1 MTTTATANGTVH
13 PGSSADG
20 VAWDLGD
27 LYAGPDD
34 PRIEQDLQASLKRAQ
49 AFEQTYRGKINAP
62 GGPAPE
68 LIAAAVRELEGLSE
82 QRDKTLAYSGLL
94 HAAKSDDPARG
105 ALLSRT
111 REQAVAVSQHL
122 IFFDLEWI
130 QVPDDAARRVM
141 DAPTLA
147 RYRHYLD
154 QKRAWKPH
162 YLTEPEE
169 KVLDEKGVTGRA
181 AFVRLF
187 EETTSSIRFPVEVA
201 GKIESLSMQQ
211 TLSKLYLPDR
221 SARKAAADG
230 LTAGLKE
237 NARLL
242 TFVFNNLV
250 LDHQTDTRL
259 RRFPDP
265 MASRH
270 LANEIRPEV
279 VEALMTATER
289 HHGAVHRYYRLKG
302 KLLGLGEL
310 YDYDRYAPLFSDM
323 PACDWAKGRSIVQQS
338 YEAFSPKAGAVI
350 REFFDK
356 HWIDAEL
363 RPGKRG
369 GAFSSSAVPS
379 VHPYILMNYT
389 DQLRDVMTLA
399 HELGHGLHQY
409 LSRPVGYF
417 QCDTPL
423 TTAETA
429 SVFGE
434 MLTFRRMQELYPDP
448 RTRLALLCGKI
459 EDGFATVFRQVVL
472 TRFEQALHKGRQE
485 RGELATEQ
493 INELWMEANRPMYG
507 DAVRLGDGYGCWWLY
522 IGHFIRSPFYC
533 YAYAFGELLVLALV
547 QKYQQEG
554 EAFVPKYLDLLSA
567 GGSAAPDALLAK
579 LGVDVTDPAFWELG
593 LKLLE
598 KMVDQAEELA
608 AKL

>member
-1 MTTTATANGTVH
+1 MTSTGSPQSITQ
-13 PGSSADG
+13 PDSSADG
-20 VAWDLGD
+20 IAWDLRD
-27 LYAGPDD
+27 LYAGSDD
-34 PRIEQDLQASLKRAQ
+34 PLIDRDLQTALQRART
-49 AFEQTYRGKINAP
+49 FETTYRGKVHVE
-62 GGPAPE
+62 GGPTPQLLAT
-68 LIAAAVRELEGLSE
+68 AMRELESLSE
-82 QRDKTLAYSGLL
+82 QRDKPLAYASLL
-94 HAAKSDDPARG
+94 HSAQTDDPARG

-111 REQAVAVSQHL
+111 HEQATAVNQHL

-130 QVPDDAARRVM
+130 QVPDEAARPLIA
-141 DAPTLA
+141 APSLSRYSHTLE
-147 RYRHYLD
+147 

-162 YLTEPEE
+162 YLSEPEE
-169 KVLDEKGVTGRA
+169 KIHDEKTITGRA

-187 EETTSSIRFPVEVA
+187 EETTSSIRFP
-201 GKIESLSMQQ
+201 IEHDGRTETLSMQQ
-211 TLSKLYLPDR
+211 TLSKLYNPDR
-221 SARKAAADG
+221 AVRKAAAEG

-242 TFVFNNLV
+242 TFIFNNLV
-250 LDHQTDTRL
+250 LDHQTDCRL

-279 VEALMTATER
+279 VDALMTGAER
-289 HHGAVHRYYRLKG
+289 HTATVQRYYRLKG
-302 KLLGLGEL
+302 KLLGLDAL

-323 PACDWAKGRSIVQQS
+323 PGCEWETGRRIVQES
-338 YEAFSPKAGAVI
+338 YEAFSPRAGGII
-350 REFFDK
+350 REFFEK
-356 HWIDAEL
+356 RWIDAEP

-379 VHPYILMNYT
+379 VHPYILMNYSG
-389 DQLRDVMTLA
+389 QLRDVMTLA

-409 LSRPVGYF
+409 LARPVGYF
-417 QCDTPL
+417 QCGTPL

-434 MLTFRRMQELYPDP
+434 MLTFRRLLELYPDP
-448 RTRLALLCGKI
+448 RTRLALLCSKI

-472 TRFEQALHKGRQE
+472 TRFEQSLHKARQE
-485 RGELATEQ
+485 RGELTTEQ

-507 DAVRLGDGYGCWWLY
+507 DAVRLSDGYGWWWLY

-547 QKYQQEG
+547 EKYRQEG
-554 EAFVPKYLDLLSA
+554 AAFVPKYLDLLAA
-567 GGSAAPDALLAK
+567 GGSAAPDALLAR
-579 LGVDVTDPAFWELG
+579 LGVDVTDPGFWELG
-593 LKLLE
+593 LRLLGE
-598 KMVDQAEELA
+598 MVDQAEELA

>member
-1 MTTTATANGTVH
+1 MTTAPANRAIQ
-13 PGSSADG
+13 PASSADG
-20 VAWDLGD
+20 VAWDLSD
-27 LYAGPDD
+27 LYAGVDD
-34 PRIEQDLQASLKRAQ
+34 PRIDQDLQAALKRAQ
-49 AFEQTYRGKINAP
+49 AFETAYRGKINVP
-62 GGPAPE
+62 EGPAPD
-68 LIAAAVRELEGLSE
+68 LLAAALRELEGLSE
-82 QRDKTLAYSGLL
+82 QRDRTLAFSGLL
-94 HAAKSDDPARG
+94 HAGKTDDPRRG

-111 REQAVAVSQHL
+111 REQATAVSQHL

-130 QVPDDAARRVM
+130 QVPDEAARRVIA
-141 DAPTLA
+141 APALA

-187 EETTSSIRFPVEVA
+187 EETTSSIRFRVELA
-201 GKIESLSMQQ
+201 GRSESLSMQQ
-211 TLSKLYLPDR
+211 TLSKLYMPDR
-221 SARKAAADG
+221 AVRKAAADG
-230 LTAGLKE
+230 LTVGLKE

-250 LDHQTDTRL
+250 LDHQTDCRL

-279 VEALMTATER
+279 VDALMTATER
-289 HHGAVHRYYRLKG
+289 HNAVVHRYYRLKG
-302 KLLGLGEL
+302 RLLGLDSL

-323 PACDWAKGRSIVQQS
+323 PACDWAKGRRIVQES

-350 REFFDK
+350 REFFDRR
-356 HWIDAEL
+356 WIDAEL
-363 RPGKRG
+363 RDGKRG

-417 QCDTPL
+417 QSDTPL

-434 MLTFRRMQELYPDP
+434 MLTFRRLQELYPDP
-448 RTRLALLCGKI
+448 RTRLALLCSKI
-459 EDGFATVFRQVVL
+459 EDAFATVFRQVVL
-472 TRFEQALHKGRQE
+472 TRFEQALHRARRE
-485 RGELATEQ
+485 RGELTTEQ

-507 DAVRLGDGYGCWWLY
+507 DAVRLGDGYGWWWLY

-547 QKYQQEG
+547 EKYRREG
-554 EAFVPKYLDLLSA
+554 EAFVPQYLDLLAA
-567 GGSAAPDALLAK
+567 GGSAAPDALL
-579 LGVDVTDPAFWELG
+579 GRMGIDVTEPAFWELG
-593 LKLLE
+593 LKLLGG
-598 KMVDQAEELA
+598 MVDQAEELA
-608 AKL
+608 AKV